1 LTSDDAERALLA
13 ERMLSEQEERRRVA
27 ELIHDGPV
35 QQLSAIAQML
45 DAGLSDLD
53 RGEAGQAREVFARG
67 LEIAREA
74 ARDLR
79 QLCDD
84 LEPRVLHQLGF
95 ASAAAQAS
103 LVIIGAFA
111 DAQNRGNSFRL
122 VETAHCDP
130 NLCDDPN
137 NEPAGKRS
145 RMLNSHSRCSVQ

>member
-1 LTSDDAERALLA
+1 MTSDDAERALLA

-45 DAGLSDLD
+45 DAGLADLD

-95 ASAAAQAS
+95 ASAAAALARRIAARHEIEIDLDLEAAVELGENAATALYQVLRDATEQAVS
-103 LVIIGAFA
+103 AA
-111 DAQNRGNSFRL
+111 
-122 VETAHCDP
+122 C
-130 NLCDDPN
+130 
-137 NEPAGKRS
+137 
-145 RMLNSHSRCSVQ
+145 